1 MKIVIATPFV
11 LPHSGVLAQYAEG
24 LKRALEKRGERVEVV
39 SWSDF
44 RHVPRGIRHVL
55 YFYRVYIR
63 AEDADFVLALDTWSV
78 GLPAVIAARTR
89 GIPCAVR
96 IGGDFLWESFI
107 ERTKES
113 VLLSEFYEKK
123 RKLSLKE
130 RIIRA
135 GTDWLLRNAIPLF
148 TTKFQREIWHR
159 AYDTSE
165 TATIVENYFPPIVGT
180 YLPSRGPVFVSAG
193 RSISLK
199 NIVLLQKI
207 ITRLA
212 DGHPGLELDT
222 RLLPPEE
229 HGKRLA
235 DSYAVVVASFSEVC
249 SNTAIDAM
257 TLGKPFICPKD
268 TGTSERLKECGLFV
282 DTRSESALTG
292 AIESLLDPVQYE
304 KLAQAARSFS
314 FTHSFEEMAE
324 EIIKE
329 VTASRNA
336 HLHTV

>member
-1 MKIVIATPFV
+1 MKIVIATPFIP
-11 LPHSGVLAQYAEG
+11 PHSGVLAQYAEG
-24 LKRALEKRGERVEVV
+24 LKRAFEKRGERVEVV
-39 SWSDF
+39 SWSDLK
-44 RHVPRGIRHVL
+44 HIPKGIRHLL
-55 YFYRVYIR
+55 YFYRVYVQ
-63 AEDADFVLALDTWSV
+63 AENADFVLALDTWSV
-78 GLPAVIAARTR
+78 GLPALIAARTR

-96 IGGDFLWESFI
+96 IGGDFLWESFV

-113 VLLSEFYEKK
+113 VLLSEFYDAK

-135 GTDWLLRNAIPLF
+135 GTEWLLRNAIPLF

-159 AYDTSE
+159 AYGTSE
-165 TATIVENYFPPIVGT
+165 NANIVENYFPSIVGT

-193 RSISLK
+193 RSIGLK
-199 NIVLLQKI
+199 NRALLQKI
-207 ITRLA
+207 ITRLK
-212 DGHPGLELDT
+212 DSHPGLELDT

-268 TGTSERLKECGLFV
+268 TGTSERLHECGLFV
-282 DTRSESALTG
+282 DTRSESALTF
-292 AIESLLDPVQYE
+292 AIESLLDPLQYE
-304 KLAQAARSFS
+304 KLAKAARSFS
-314 FTHSFEEMAE
+314 FTHSFEEMVE
-324 EIIKE
+324 EIIKV
-329 VTASRNA
+329 VTLSLKA
-336 HLHTV
+336 